1 MSHPDVG
8 QGTQGTGSDE
18 VLTGALSKQD
28 RPGGSDIGTQ
38 PGNGT
43 QQVVS
48 SQSSN
53 AHLMKQGSSQ
63 TQMPQHT
70 GASPQQQL
78 PTQPQQGHLS
88 SLHFP
93 NVPTTSQ
100 SSRPKTPNRASPR
113 PYHHPLTPTN
123 RPPSTEPSE
132 INLSPER
139 LNASIAGLFPP
150 KINIPLP
157 PRQPNL
163 NRGFDQQGLN
173 PTTLKAIGQAPPSLN
188 LTNNHNNGNAGG
200 NNANSQMSSGAGV
213 GGLGTKQDKQTGGQ
227 SKRASPSNS
236 RRSSPASSRKS
247 ATPSPGRQKG
257 AKITINCP
265 PHQQQLGNPQG
276 QTMMLSPSSV
286 PQSPVSMPSQLSG
299 GMEAQQTQSPIHG
312 IHGNPADGIR
322 ETQGM
327 LTVER
332 QTPQPQSQ
340 TFRELSAPRIT
351 SPRLP
356 APHQSKPDAEVQA
369 STADRHSLH
378 KASIQDLEVSPALR
392 SAPTSLNQLLDNA
405 SVSNMPLRPAQSN
418 TVVIGKDS
426 PKSALDPDRPVST
439 NSQSFSS
446 VVTTVA
452 VHETEVKAKPTS
464 CIPISSPAMQLTSVP
479 SSHLPTN
486 VNLITPLGLN
496 PNSISSLVNPNSN
509 VNSMPSFCS
518 SVSTN
523 TNATPCLSTS
533 TVASGQNS
541 STSAVSTSSVAN
553 PTNSVLKPS
562 PSPKPVTSVPSVI
575 QIPASSTNISPN
587 QIRVLFAPSSITSA
601 PTSQVSASMVS
612 TMMAV
617 PNKNIRPQD
626 IRQQS
631 SGPRPAQFITTTPVF
646 INPVFQVTGSSM
658 APNTTVVSQSVTMVG
673 SIQVSTA
680 NIQLSPAPT
689 STQSSGTTMSST
701 QLTKSAVGHVNVASS
716 MSSSV
721 PVGTLIAPQQI
732 NQGNIKTEH
741 LGDTSSTQKS
751 GLPVCQP
758 PAHQSQSISSFQP
771 PLASP
776 PPCSSPGVVNTI
788 RKSPVSLSPAS
799 HVKSKL
805 APVSVSG
812 TVDSQQ
818 STVEKPIQ
826 GHQGTVAPQVF
837 IPPASSAVQ
846 TEAQAPHTTAAGSNS
861 TLPVVSSQV
870 PSQVAVRTQIVGQAP
885 VLSSASVSSQS
896 QAVNSQA
903 PIVTVIGAS
912 TGVSSGTS
920 LTTVTPVQTPVPS
933 VVPIVAAP
941 GPTEAPHIPSTPTV
955 VLSVGPSSQ
964 PDPPAADPSM
974 PPSAASAESTQ
985 TTLGTCTVLIRSTD
999 CILMIF
1005 KARLIAHTSVH
1016 QMTPVNGLYLV
1027 NPHFTLEREMHIIYE
1042 NVL

>member
-48 SQSSN
+48 SQNSN
-53 AHLMKQGSSQ
+53 AHLMKQGSGQ

-78 PTQPQQGHLS
+78 PTQPQQAGHLS

-93 NVPTTSQ
+93 TAPTTSQ

-188 LTNNHNNGNAGG
+188 LTNNNNNGNAGG
-200 NNANSQMSSGAGV
+200 NNVNSQMSSGAGV
-213 GGLGTKQDKQTGGQ
+213 GGLGTKQDKQPGGQ

-257 AKITINCP
+257 AKITINCL
-265 PHQQQLGNPQG
+265 PHQQQLGNTQG
-276 QTMMLSPSSV
+276 QAMMLSPSSV
-286 PQSPVSMPSQLSG
+286 PQSPVSMPSQQSG

-312 IHGNPADGIR
+312 IHSNPADGVR

-340 TFRELSAPRIT
+340 TFRDLSAPRIT

-356 APHQSKPDAEVQA
+356 APQQSKPDVEVPA
-369 STADRHSLH
+369 NTADRHSAH

-392 SAPTSLNQLLDNA
+392 SAPTSLNQLLDNT
-405 SVSNMPLRPAQSN
+405 SVSNTTLRPAQSN
-418 TVVIGKDS
+418 TVVVGKDG
-426 PKSALDPDRPVST
+426 PRSALDPDRPVST

-446 VVTTVA
+446 VVTTVSL
-452 VHETEVKAKPTS
+452 HETEVKLKPTP
-464 CIPISSPAMQLTSVP
+464 CIPASSPTMQLTSLP

-486 VNLITPLGLN
+486 VNLSTPLGLN
-496 PNSISSLVNPNSN
+496 TNSISSLVNPISSI
-509 VNSMPSFCS
+509 NSMSNPCS

-553 PTNSVLKPS
+553 PANSVLKPN
-562 PSPKPVTSVPSVI
+562 PSPKPMTSVSSVI
-575 QIPASSTNISPN
+575 QIPSSTSISPN
-587 QIRVLFAPSSITSA
+587 QIRVLFAPNSITSA

-631 SGPRPAQFITTTPVF
+631 SGSRPAQFITTTPVF
-646 INPVFQVTGSSM
+646 INPVFQVTGSSV
-658 APNTTVVSQSVTMVG
+658 APNTTVVSQSVTMMG
-673 SIQVSTA
+673 SIQVSAA

-689 STQSSGTTMSST
+689 STQSSGATMTST
-701 QLTKSAVGHVNVASS
+701 QLTKSAVGQVHVASNQ
-716 MSSSV
+716 SSSV
-721 PVGTLIAPQQI
+721 PVGTLVTPQI

-741 LGDTSSTQKS
+741 LGETSSTQKS
-751 GLPVCQP
+751 ALPACQP

-776 PPCSSPGVVNTI
+776 PPCSSPGVVNII
-788 RKSPVSLSPAS
+788 RKSLASLSPAF

-805 APVSVSG
+805 VSAPLSVSG
-812 TVDSQQ
+812 SVDFQQ
-818 STVEKPIQ
+818 STVEKQIQ
-826 GHQGTVAPQVF
+826 GHQGTVPPQVF

-846 TEAQAPHTTAAGSNS
+846 NEAQALHTTAVGSNS
-861 TLPVVSSQV
+861 TLPVVSSQI
-870 PSQVAVRTQIVGQAP
+870 PSQVTVRTQIPGQAP
-885 VLSSASVSSQS
+885 VLSSASVSNQS

-903 PIVTVIGAS
+903 PIVTAIGAS

-955 VLSVGPSSQ
+955 VPSVGSSSH
-964 PDPPAADPSM
+964 PDPPAAEPSM
-974 PPSAASAESTQ
+974 PPSAESTQ

-999 CILMIF
+999 CTLGMIF
-1005 KARLIAHTSVH
+1005 KARLIAHALIH
-1016 QMTPVNGLYLV
+1016 QFTTVIKLYLV
-1027 NPHFTLEREMHIIYE
+1027 NIHFTQER
-1042 NVL
+1042 

>member
-48 SQSSN
+48 SQNSN
-53 AHLMKQGSSQ
+53 AHLMKQGSGQ

-78 PTQPQQGHLS
+78 PTQPQQGGHLS

-93 NVPTTSQ
+93 NAPTTSQ

-188 LTNNHNNGNAGG
+188 LTNNNNNGNAGG
-200 NNANSQMSSGAGV
+200 NNINSQMSSGAGV
-213 GGLGTKQDKQTGGQ
+213 GGLGTKQDKQPGGQ

-257 AKITINCP
+257 AKITVNCL

-276 QTMMLSPSSV
+276 QAMMLSPSSV
-286 PQSPVSMPSQLSG
+286 PHSPVSMPSQQSG

-312 IHGNPADGIR
+312 IHGNPADGVR

-340 TFRELSAPRIT
+340 TFRDLSDPRIT

-356 APHQSKPDAEVQA
+356 APQQSKPDVEVQA
-369 STADRHSLH
+369 NTADRHSAH
-378 KASIQDLEVSPALR
+378 KASIEDLEVSPALR
-392 SAPTSLNQLLDNA
+392 SAPTSLNQLLDNT
-405 SVSNMPLRPAQSN
+405 SVSNMTRRPAQSN

-426 PKSALDPDRPVST
+426 PRSALDPDRPVST

-446 VVTTVA
+446 VVTTVS
-452 VHETEVKAKPTS
+452 VHETEVKLKPTP
-464 CIPISSPAMQLTSVP
+464 CIPTSSPAMQLTTVP

-486 VNLITPLGLN
+486 VNLSTPLGLN
-496 PNSISSLVNPNSN
+496 TNSISSLVNPNSSI
-509 VNSMPSFCS
+509 NSMPNLCS

-523 TNATPCLSTS
+523 TNATPCVSTS

-553 PTNSVLKPS
+553 PANSVLKPS
-562 PSPKPVTSVPSVI
+562 PSPKPMTSVPSVI

-587 QIRVLFAPSSITSA
+587 QIRVLFAPNSITSA

-631 SGPRPAQFITTTPVF
+631 SSSRPAQFITTTPVF
-646 INPVFQVTGSSM
+646 INPVFQVTGSSV
-658 APNTTVVSQSVTMVG
+658 APSTTVVSQSVTMVG
-673 SIQVSTA
+673 SIQVSAA
-680 NIQLSPAPT
+680 NIQLSPTPT
-689 STQSSGTTMSST
+689 STQSSGATMAST
-701 QLTKSAVGHVNVASS
+701 QLTKSAVGQVHVTSNQ
-716 MSSSV
+716 SSSV
-721 PVGTLIAPQQI
+721 PVGTIVTPQI

-751 GLPVCQP
+751 ALPACQP

-776 PPCSSPGVVNTI
+776 PCSSPGVVNII
-788 RKSPVSLSPAS
+788 RKSPASLSPAF

-805 APVSVSG
+805 SVSG
-812 TVDSQQ
+812 SVDFQQ

-826 GHQGTVAPQVF
+826 GHQGTVPPQVF

-846 TEAQAPHTTAAGSNS
+846 NEAQALHTTAVGSNS

-870 PSQVAVRTQIVGQAP
+870 PSQVTVRTQIAGQAP
-885 VLSSASVSSQS
+885 VLSSASVSNQS

-903 PIVTVIGAS
+903 PIVTAIGAS

-933 VVPIVAAP
+933 VVPIVDAP

-955 VLSVGPSSQ
+955 VPTVSSSSQ
-964 PDPPAADPSM
+964 PDPSAAEPSM
-974 PPSAASAESTQ
+974 PPSAEATQ
-985 TTLGTCTVLIRSTD
+985 TTLGTRTVLIRSTN
-999 CILMIF
+999 CTLSMIF
-1005 KARLIAHTSVH
+1005 KARLIALALIH
-1016 QMTPVNGLYLV
+1016 QMTPVIRLYLV
-1027 NPHFTLEREMHIIYE
+1027 KLTQEREINIYE